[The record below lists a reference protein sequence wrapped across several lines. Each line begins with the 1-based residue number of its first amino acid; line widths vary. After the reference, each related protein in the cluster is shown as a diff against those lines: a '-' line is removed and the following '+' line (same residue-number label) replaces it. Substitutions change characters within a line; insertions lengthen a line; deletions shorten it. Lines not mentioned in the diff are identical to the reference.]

1 MHSVACVGFKVNFL
15 DSFSSNCV
23 VIITLF
29 ITITSDVLIK
39 IFKNLI
45 ISISYMQFSRYMVMY
60 HSFELCILFNWLNFY
75 QSLENWNLILNF
87 NSLITGKT
95 SYHNSTSLLMSLAPI
110 SCCSSFACIYMNLPN
125 ICSGSAS
132 CSSIFYSLAATYSPA
147 PSPVKYH
154 RPLES

>member
-1 MHSVACVGFKVNFL
+1 MCNHYY
-15 DSFSSNCV
+15 
-23 VIITLF
+23 ITLF

-95 SYHNSTSLLMSLAPI
+95 SYHNSTSLLIRLAPI

-132 CSSIFYSLAATYSPA
+132 CSSIFIAWRPPTLPHRLQWSTIGRLSLN
-147 PSPVKYH
+147 H
-154 RPLES
+154 RVRDGNGCYPQAHRHQ